1 MKKRNKKSDA
11 ETFRI
16 ALFICSVQE
25 GRQSLAG
32 GFYKS
37 FSG

>member
-16 ALFICSVQE
+16 ALFICAVSGE
-25 GRQSLAG
+25 MQSLAG

-37 FSG
+37 FTG